1 MRVTAPD
8 HRRSLLLALCV
19 LGPVIAWGGFLDTLS
34 ERSVDNA
41 LMATGAAYATARGIN
56 ALVSVMQGTEVNAV
70 MLTVAAGEVLDPVND
85 LIERLST
92 LFLYALG
99 SLALQKTLLLL
110 FGDRLFNLLL
120 TAVAIFSVFAIVRP
134 RGLLSDVV
142 LRVFLVTLFLR
153 FALALSA
160 LVTGWVDSAF
170 LTERENRQR
179 EAMEQ
184 FRGELAA
191 LERAEAEQAGEGWL
205 QRLRNSVSPS
215 EVRARLAALESRVD
229 NFAASS
235 MTLAMSLLLKSI
247 LLPLGFLYLVI
258 AGSRALL
265 RGR

>member
-1 MRVTAPD
+1 
-8 HRRSLLLALCV
+8 
-19 LGPVIAWGGFLDTLS
+19 
-34 ERSVDNA
+34 
-41 LMATGAAYATARGIN
+41 
-56 ALVSVMQGTEVNAV
+56 
-70 MLTVAAGEVLDPVND
+70 
-85 LIERLST
+85 
-92 LFLYALG
+92 
-99 SLALQKTLLLL
+99 
-110 FGDRLFNLLL
+110 
-120 TAVAIFSVFAIVRP
+120 
-134 RGLLSDVV
+134 
-142 LRVFLVTLFLR
+142 
-153 FALALSA
+153 
-160 LVTGWVDSAF
+160 VTGWVDSAF